1 MLLVQE
7 KKMLKQYI
15 IDVIQV
21 SMMIIGIVQE
31 LMILMDFKLNMPM
44 LYMAILEGGPNQDG
58 SFTDTVSS
66 YQNTEVAIHYNFG
79 FIATLYSIIKD
90 QSGESLNKICFF
102 CAMIYLNI
110 NKNNII
116 I

>member
-1 MLLVQE
+1 
-7 KKMLKQYI
+7 
-15 IDVIQV
+15 
-21 SMMIIGIVQE
+21 
-31 LMILMDFKLNMPM
+31 M

-90 QSGESLNKICFF
+90 
-102 CAMIYLNI
+102 
-110 NKNNII
+110 
-116 I
+116 